1 MDSSV
6 SWFIGFRYS
15 GTRSNSLFLSF
26 ISLISLIGVT
36 LGVVAL
42 TIVVSVM
49 NGFDSELKRRI
60 LGSVP
65 HVVIDGVTE
74 LDGRVAGDDR
84 VRAVA
89 PFIRRQ
95 GMLVNGVFDQL
106 VGVYG
111 IVPETE
117 NRISEIPA
125 HINEPLT
132 ALLEPGGN
140 RVVIGQGLANRA
152 GLGTGDLITLVIP
165 EPSPGGKSVSP
176 KIGQLEVSG
185 FFELGSELD
194 YRLILLHIDD
204 LKAITGSEKSGY
216 RLSLNDVFTATVVVH
231 WLEDVLAPG
240 ARVSDWTR
248 EYGNFFETVRM
259 EKVMMFI
266 LLALVIA
273 IAAFN
278 IISSLSMMVKEKQ
291 ADIAVL
297 RTLGMSSGRV
307 MMIFVIQGG
316 LIGVLG
322 TLLGILVGVPL
333 AVYIPEIVH
342 FFEQALGGRM
352 LAGTYF
358 DRVPSDVRAPDIA
371 AVLLVSLSITMLATL
386 YPAWRAARLR
396 PAEVLH
402 ADV

>member
-6 SWFIGFRYS
+6 SWFIGLRYS

-65 HVVIDGVTE
+65 HIVIDGITE
-74 LDGRVAGDDR
+74 LDERVANDER

-89 PFIRRQ
+89 PFVRRQ
-95 GMLVNGVFDQL
+95 GMLVNGVSDQL

-111 IVPETE
+111 IVPEKE
-117 NRISEIPA
+117 SRISEIPA
-125 HINEPLT
+125 HVNEPLP
-132 ALLEPGGN
+132 ALLASGSN
-140 RVVIGQGLANRA
+140 RMVIGKGLARRT
-152 GLGTGDLITLVIP
+152 GLDVGDLATLVIP
-165 EPSPGGKSVSP
+165 EPSPGGKSVTP
-176 KIGQLEVSG
+176 KIGQVEVSG

-204 LKAITGSEKSGY
+204 LKAIIGSAKSSY
-216 RLSLNDVFTATVVVH
+216 RLSLHDVFAATGVVR
-231 WLEDVLAPG
+231 WLADGLAPG
-240 ARVSDWTR
+240 AKVSDWTR

-297 RTLGMSSGRV
+297 RTLGMSSSRV

-322 TLLGILVGVPL
+322 TVLGILVGLPL
-333 AVYIPEIVH
+333 AIYIPEIVN

-358 DRVPSDVRAPDIA
+358 DRVPSDVRAPDMA
-371 AVLLVSLSITMLATL
+371 VVLLVSLTITMLATL